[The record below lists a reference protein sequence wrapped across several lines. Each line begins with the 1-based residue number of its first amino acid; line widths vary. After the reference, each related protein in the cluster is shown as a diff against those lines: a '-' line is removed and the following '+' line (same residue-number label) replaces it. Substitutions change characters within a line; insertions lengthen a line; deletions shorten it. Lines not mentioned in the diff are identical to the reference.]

1 MPLLTDLENHLR
13 PFTPEGI
20 AVAFS
25 GGVDSA
31 LLLAV
36 LARMR
41 QQSDFPLQAW
51 YACSDF
57 QPESEKQQAAAMAA
71 QLGVKLT
78 ILPFDPLALPSVQ
91 NNPPDRCYH
100 CKYALFA
107 ALHHAAQAAG
117 LPHLMDGSHYDDESA
132 YRPGRRALREWGV
145 HSPLAVLGIGKTTIR
160 QWSAELGL
168 SCAGKPAAP
177 CLATRF
183 PYGTRLEPA
192 LLRRVEAGEN
202 AIRQCLPDLSDFRL
216 RCHGDLARIEAA
228 PDALPLL
235 LARRNELTGLLK
247 SLGFAFVTLDLE
259 GFRSGCFDPAENPV
273 ATR

>member
-1 MPLLTDLENHLR
+1 MPLLTDLEHHLR

-25 GGVDSA
+25 GGVDST

-41 QQSDFPLQAW
+41 QQSDFPLHAW
-51 YACSDF
+51 YACSVF
-57 QPESEKQQAAAMAA
+57 QPEPEKQQAAALAG
-71 QLGVKLT
+71 QLGVGLT
-78 ILPFDPLALPSVQ
+78 VLPFDPLALPEVQ

-107 ALHHAAQAAG
+107 ALHRASQAAG
-117 LPHLMDGSHYDDESA
+117 LTHLMDGSHYDDESA

-145 HSPLAVLGIGKTTIR
+145 HSPLAALGIGKTAIR
-160 QWSAELGL
+160 QLATDLGL
-168 SCAGKPAAP
+168 SCSGKPAAP

-202 AIRQCLPDLSDFRL
+202 AIRQYFPDLPDFRL
-216 RCHGDLARIEAA
+216 RCHGDLARIEVA

-235 LARRNELTGLLK
+235 FARRHELTGLLK
-247 SLGFAFVTLDLE
+247 PLGFAFVTLDLE
-259 GFRSGCFDPAENPV
+259 GFRSGCFDPAENS
-273 ATR
+273 AAAR